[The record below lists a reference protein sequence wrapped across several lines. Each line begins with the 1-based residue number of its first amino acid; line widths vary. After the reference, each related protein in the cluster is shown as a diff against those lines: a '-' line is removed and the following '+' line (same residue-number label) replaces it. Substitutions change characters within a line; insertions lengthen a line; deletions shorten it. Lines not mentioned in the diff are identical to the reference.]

1 MADRNLI
8 LDQLDDLEKD
18 GTFCNEKIV
27 EEIGSKPSHGRHF
40 SSGSHGVWRESAIPH
55 LGVPD
60 TYECPIENSA
70 KQTNTRV

>member
-1 MADRNLI
+1 MAKRNRI

-40 SSGSHGVWRESAIPH
+40 SSGSHDV
-55 LGVPD
+55 
-60 TYECPIENSA
+60 
-70 KQTNTRV
+70 